1 MFSDYWVF
9 GLGPSSGI
17 LKKAMFRILDL
28 LSSSGGK
35 IGGIHSV
42 GSVRRS

>member
-1 MFSDYWVF
+1 VLSDYWVF

-17 LKKAMFRILDL
+17 LKKATFRILYL

-35 IGGIHSV
+35 TGGIYSA
-42 GSVRRS
+42 GSVRAS